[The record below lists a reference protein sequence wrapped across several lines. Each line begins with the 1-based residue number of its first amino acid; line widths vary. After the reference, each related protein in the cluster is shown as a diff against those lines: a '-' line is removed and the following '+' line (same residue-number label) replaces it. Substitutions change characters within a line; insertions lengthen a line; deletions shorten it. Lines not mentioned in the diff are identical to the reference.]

1 MANKF
6 TTYSSFKKSQGK
18 STSKGLTSYEDFKR
32 EQQTKDEYE
41 NYRSKLKAYE
51 ESRNSFQKQQSQPS
65 NELRSTT
72 FSGLKNGP
80 QQMLIN
86 NTVQREQKA
95 SQKKQ
100 AEDYIFM
107 NYSPDRQKST
117 IENLQKKLDYAKNY
131 NKDKRREFAT
141 SDKTVVGAGGTEKP
155 AQASQDY
162 IAELEDRINRYAGI
176 YYNTKNQ
183 TALEQIEKLPEQKAQ
198 YESASQTDADNEV
211 IKRVLDKVNT
221 GNFEWDEDYDYVAE
235 KFGITTDNKSM
246 EQYRDELMSALAEGK
261 QLVSENAA
269 SLGAQGFDYEG
280 LERYKAMLKAQEEYD
295 AQVER
300 AKQNYEERPFLTNLQ
315 TVANAPGMAIEAGV
329 KAIKSIGHNDIRDLD
344 SYVPMD
350 KTNMPVTT
358 YVQAVRQATDEDIDS
373 EVLSFLYNTGMSVAD
388 STVLALTLGPAATVA
403 MGGSAAA
410 SYMQDAVDRGLSNKQ
425 ILAGAMATG
434 AAEAVF
440 EYFSIDKLLNG
451 AMNANTVK
459 EMLRS
464 VGVQAVV
471 EGTEEMFT
479 EVANIISDGII
490 AGRNSTNA
498 KLIEQ
503 YMAEGMT
510 EEEAKRQVILDNI
523 KNVALAGIGGALS
536 GGVTAGGIGAVNVIG
551 EKAMQRRAAK
561 AEVPATKA
569 EYSEKTQE
577 LLNRSYEA
585 YSSATENPI
594 SFESYAAEFEIAYE
608 YGKANAN
615 YAALEKSSAV
625 KRLNKNTLDAAYTE
639 GRKARMLE
647 VGRAERRLRE
657 TAATVDKSGS
667 IKFEDSVSIETLK
680 NLNEDQKNTLTFLG
694 YFAKFTPSVNVSVF
708 ESVPDAEGKFTSEN
722 ASYSEADGRTLRI
735 DLNAWRMSTVDKE
748 TLMMAAASHDLTHFM
763 EQNAPKEYQ
772 ELSDFV
778 INHLTADGTS
788 LESLIDRRI
797 EASSVEL
804 SREAALKEIVATGCE
819 DVLGNSDVMLQMAQQ
834 NETLFAKIKK
844 WFENL
849 IAKIRNY
856 YSKIDPKHEEAKAMR
871 DVLDELTQIYNKG
884 LLAASE
890 NSNKYA
896 VTQTETAAQLSSRTD
911 STERNEMIER
921 YEADLNDWSEGGK
934 RDGWRFVMG
943 YTGDVLQGLG
953 AVESD
958 IYIEGDKIK
967 KILLDH
973 PEMTMDEIKRIP
985 KILNNPVAVLASR
998 QMPSRVIVFGS
1009 EIAKNNQ
1016 PILSVLDLKIY
1027 DRNFGLLDMQK
1038 VNSAY
1043 TKTETQK
1050 FSAEENARQLFENS
1064 DILYF
1069 DKKRTA
1075 ELLSGIGISAPIVL
1089 QHSGY
1094 IGSIAYKGN
1103 AVKLTGIPFTD
1114 AIADAEL
1121 SERNADFLTDRQVLL
1136 DTLEQGGIAQTAEEQ
1151 RILNN
1156 YRKKINELSELEEE
1170 LAEIKSQ
1177 IKEKSFT
1184 KGSDR
1189 SDLPEL
1195 KDEAKRITE
1204 KISRADRKL
1213 FELEKLSAIK
1223 TLVERERT
1231 KAEKRIKE
1239 KNAARLAET
1248 RENNKRRD
1256 LRKRIEKHANELSK
1270 KLLSPTDK
1278 QHIPEELRGAVAKLL
1293 ENINLSSN
1301 YELSYNEKTDSM
1313 QHVEKGI
1320 DPKAL
1325 ATKRTLAFEELRKQY
1340 SKLVGELVID
1350 PELLGD
1356 DGLFAE
1362 VVSYADTPLAD
1373 LDIDQLEA
1381 IYDVVRVIENSIS
1394 TANKMLMESRFANVS
1409 EIAETMRRENNL
1421 KPAKK
1426 EWKLEGLQKLVGI
1439 DNLTP
1444 EAYFHRLGV
1453 AGDEMFRILRNAQ
1466 DKHIS
1471 IMAATE
1477 RFTHESKLDKVN
1489 IKGLEEE
1496 IVTVKLGGEDVQLSK
1511 AQLMEL
1517 YVLMKREQGKKHI
1530 LTGGILPTAL
1540 KGRGTTKITRNDQI
1554 RVTAEDVSAALAKLS
1569 SKEKQIADM
1578 LQQYL
1583 SKDMS
1588 AYGNEASMAV
1598 YGYKKFNEET
1608 YWPIKVTSQQVKS
1621 DVQKDT
1627 AITSLAGRG
1636 FAKSTLKNVETA
1648 ITLNSI
1654 FTSFA
1659 NHVAEMGT
1667 YAAYLAANED
1677 VNRVRN
1683 FTYRDDTGRML
1694 TTAKNVI
1701 ERVYGKEGT
1710 AYLSKLLSDI
1720 AIGVKGTHADSP
1732 FTGKLVGNLKAASV
1746 GANLRVIIQQPTALL
1761 RAMEEINPAY
1771 LTTGIFTKDGWKK
1784 AKQYAPIAKWKDWG
1798 YFEINTGRQMKDVL
1812 FKSDSALDKTR
1823 QFFMAGAGA
1832 ADSLSWGTLWG
1843 ACENETKAKRKDLKP
1858 GTQEFYEHVAKR
1870 FTEIV
1875 DKTQVVDGV
1884 LQRSQF
1890 MRSTDGLNK
1899 LAGSFM
1905 AEPTKQYNMFMTAAY
1920 DLTHANNP
1928 KAKRAAGKYFA
1939 RTTFTLLTA
1948 ALANAMAQS
1957 VIDALREDDD
1967 EKKFAEKWWESLVG
1981 LTGEEE
1987 DASEAINNA
1996 INGNFFANVNPVQF
2010 VPYIKDVWSIVQ
2022 GYDVSRMDMDAIA
2035 DLKTAVDNM
2044 TKSLRG
2050 EGKQTVK
2057 GASINL
2063 VAQIAKAF
2071 GVPASN
2077 LLRESKAL
2085 VSTIATQGDMYYL
2098 QYQIDKFWN
2107 SLSASQNNTV
2117 FMNTLY
2123 NAYLNDKNAYEAI
2136 SKDMV
2141 NSGVDSEKML
2151 DAVVARAKKGYES
2164 GEIDREKAES
2174 ILVDVGELSADEAWL
2189 KVEEW
2194 KYKSQLPED
2203 ADKTGYSKYIKIYEL
2218 VLSDKDIASEAE
2230 RLTEHGIKQT
2240 EIEDAIKNKLKIWY
2254 QGTETER
2261 PQISKE
2267 KTIKYLQKYC
2277 NMSSAN
2283 AKAQAQEWTCKIVQG
2298 IDYSAIGEKFV
2309 DGEINATKAKE
2320 LWTNYGNF
2328 TSRQASEK
2336 VEEYEFKK
2344 KYGFLYSEK
2353 NEAYKNE
2360 EITKAT
2366 LEKVMREHGEEDADI
2381 TATVKALDYFKA
2393 NPKTDYTWS
2402 RVSSYYKPKE
2412 EIGGSVAD
2420 KGISLEVYNKYSE
2433 AAAEYKG
2440 VDTDGDGKSDF
2451 KELLLGKIDG
2461 LNISTAQKDAL
2472 YLLNWKEKTLSSAPW
2487 H

>member
-32 EQQTKDEYE
+32 EQQSKDEYE

-65 NELRSTT
+65 NELRSAT

-86 NTVQREQKA
+86 NTVQRRQKA

-117 IENLQKKLDYAKNY
+117 IENLQKQLDYAKSY

-155 AQASQDY
+155 AQASEDY

-221 GNFEWDEDYDYVAE
+221 GNFEWDEDYDYIAE

-373 EVLSFLYNTGMSVAD
+373 QVLSFLYNTGMSVAD

-440 EYFSIDKLLNG
+440 ERFSIDKLLNG

-464 VGVQAVV
+464 VGVQATV

-479 EVANIISDGII
+479 EVANIISDSLI
-490 AGRNSTNA
+490 AGRNSSNA
-498 KLIEQ
+498 KLVEQ
-503 YMAEGMT
+503 YMAQGMT
-510 EEEAKRQVILDNI
+510 EEEAKRRVVLDNI

-561 AEVPATKA
+561 AEVPAAKV

-708 ESVPDAEGKFTSEN
+708 ESVPNAEGKFTSEN

-804 SREAALKEIVATGCE
+804 SREAALKEVVATGCE

-834 NETLFAKIKK
+834 NETLFQKIKK

-849 IAKIRNY
+849 IAKIRSY

-896 VTQTETAAQLSSRTD
+896 
-911 STERNEMIER
+911 
-921 YEADLNDWSEGGK
+921 
-934 RDGWRFVMG
+934 
-943 YTGDVLQGLG
+943 
-953 AVESD
+953 
-958 IYIEGDKIK
+958 
-967 KILLDH
+967 
-973 PEMTMDEIKRIP
+973 
-985 KILNNPVAVLASR
+985 PV
-998 QMPSRVIVFGS
+998 G
-1009 EIAKNNQ
+1009 
-1016 PILSVLDLKIY
+1016 
-1027 DRNFGLLDMQK
+1027 
-1038 VNSAY
+1038 
-1043 TKTETQK
+1043 TETQFALREMGLDE
-1050 FSAEENARQLFENS
+1050 FSKETKNNIKLRGGEIVNNKQELLFYVEDAIKNPQKKKNLYLGAISNEAKAKIEQDTQVEIFKNKQYSFVVSYDDIIHITEHFGTDATSVANEVMRLYEIVKDYDSVKAEINEKSLKKL
-1064 DILYF
+1064 IF
-1069 DKKRTA
+1069 DKKYSDYDFRTVEIA
-1075 ELLSGIGISAPIVL
+1075 SNKKSTLDLVTLYVTKNNIKKRGLQSVPPAANTNGSQRGSKSSNQDITYSSDIVNNEE
-1089 QHSGY
+1089 Y
-1094 IGSIAYKGN
+1094 
-1103 AVKLTGIPFTD
+1103 
-1114 AIADAEL
+1114 
-1121 SERNADFLTDRQVLL
+1121 SERNADFLTTRQVLL
-1136 DTLEQGGIAQTAEEQ
+1136 DTLEQGDAAQNEDEQ
-1151 RILNN
+1151 RILDN

-1184 KGSDR
+1184 KGADR

-1239 KNAARLAET
+1239 KNTARLAET

-1362 VVSYADTPLAD
+1362 VVSFADTPLAD

-1394 TANKMLMESRFANVS
+1394 TANKMLTESRFANVS
-1409 EIAETMRRENNL
+1409 EIAEKMRRENNL

-1426 EWKLEGLQKLVGI
+1426 EWKLGGLQKLVGI

-1489 IKGLEEE
+1489 VKGLEEE
-1496 IVTVKLGGEDVQLSK
+1496 IITVKLSGEDVQLSK

-1540 KGRGTTKITRNDQI
+1540 KGRGTTKITRNDPI

-1569 SKEKQIADM
+1569 SKDKQIADM

-1683 FTYRDDTGRML
+1683 FKYRDDTGRMF

-1812 FKSDSALDKTR
+1812 FKSDSTLDKTR

-1890 MRSTDGLNK
+1890 MRSPDGLNK

-1987 DASEAINNA
+1987 NASEAINNA

-2085 VSTIATQGDMYYL
+2085 VSTIATQGEMYYL

-2151 DAVVARAKKGYES
+2151 DAVVARTKKGYES
-2164 GEIDREKAES
+2164 GEINREKAES

-2218 VLSDKDIASEAE
+2218 VLSDKDIASEAK

-2261 PQISKE
+2261 QQISKE
-2267 KTIKYLQKYC
+2267 KTINYLQKYC

-2328 TSRQASEK
+2328 TSKQASEK

-2344 KYGFLYSEK
+2344 KYGFFYSEK

-2360 EITKAT
+2360 KITKAT

-2433 AAAEYKG
+2433 AAAECKG
-2440 VDTDGDGKSDF
+2440 VDSDGDGKSDF
-2451 KELLLGKIDG
+2451 KELLLEKIDG
-2461 LNISTAQKDAL
+2461 LNISAAQKDAL